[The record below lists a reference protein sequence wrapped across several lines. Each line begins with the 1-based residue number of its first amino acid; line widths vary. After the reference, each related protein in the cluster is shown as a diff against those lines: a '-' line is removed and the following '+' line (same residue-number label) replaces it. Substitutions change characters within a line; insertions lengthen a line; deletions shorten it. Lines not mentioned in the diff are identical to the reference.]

1 MVRVHKVYM
10 HTLEGTVSRASFP
23 LPHLRY
29 DVDYLTLSLPHAE
42 LLKPEFFGRLTTYP
56 VTCKLQH
63 AGLFV
68 TYAGPRSA
76 YWESR

>member
-1 MVRVHKVYM
+1 MPPFRS
-10 HTLEGTVSRASFP
+10 HTCAMTLIK
-23 LPHLRY
+23 
-29 DVDYLTLSLPHAE
+29 LTLSLPHAE